1 MKKSG
6 STKSLSSNSSTR
18 GVKAPQ
24 LQHHLSQSTLP
35 IPAPTADASQQQS
48 PSSSFWASPLT
59 MHKSIHSKT
68 NLTNDMHPPRISGN
82 TASHSSHPLSCTK
95 PLNASVHPSQYTTT
109 TSSASEAGYASS
121 NATSED
127 LQPLVSP
134 IDKGEDDNSPP
145 SSALGALSK
154 VTDSSEHPSGSPPTL
169 SHSHTCP
176 VYRDIASH
184 TTPSRQS
191 PVAIFWD
198 IENCA
203 PPNSVPGYVAVNNIR
218 KALLQFGPIQQ
229 FRVCSHRQSKYA
241 ADKMIMVDMLSYVM
255 DTPTPATIV
264 LISGDR
270 DFVYALAVLRN
281 RNYNVVLIVPNKGAS
296 PVLLAQATTVL
307 EWRCDIFDAEV
318 VEKIQRDREES
329 MMRVSA
335 LARSTS
341 QLIAAGGSFEN
352 LTAAMC
358 GAPIGGGS
366 YSGNDIIPVKRDVFQ
381 TFSSIDINSENRSAS
396 LANDSNGGMHMYSP
410 HEPEF
415 FDVLME
421 VLHLAKQSG
430 ISKPSKTRI
439 TTEITARNPTIC
451 QQAGVH
457 SIDDVYDMAVTAGLI
472 RVGGVGSGQWISV
485 AHASK

>member
-82 TASHSSHPLSCTK
+82 TASHSSHPLS
-95 PLNASVHPSQYTTT
+95 S
-109 TSSASEAGYASS
+109 
-121 NATSED
+121 
-127 LQPLVSP
+127 
-134 IDKGEDDNSPP
+134 
-145 SSALGALSK
+145 
-154 VTDSSEHPSGSPPTL
+154 
-169 SHSHTCP
+169 
-176 VYRDIASH
+176 SH

-229 FRVCSHRQSKYA
+229 FRAYMEIKENTMKPMRSELQSSGCAIIDTPHNARKDA

-255 DTPTPATIV
+255 DTPTPA
-264 LISGDR
+264 
-270 DFVYALAVLRN
+270 
-281 RNYNVVLIVPNKGAS
+281 GAS

-430 ISKPSKTRI
+430 S
-439 TTEITARNPTIC
+439 
-451 QQAGVH
+451 
-457 SIDDVYDMAVTAGLI
+457 
-472 RVGGVGSGQWISV
+472 
-485 AHASK
+485 